1 MRVSFTKAQICVL
14 ISKLLKMRE
23 NVLKMR
29 ENNGFDIDCAI
40 ATASVIQMT

>member
-14 ISKLLKMRE
+14 ISLKMRK
-23 NVLKMR
+23 NALKMR